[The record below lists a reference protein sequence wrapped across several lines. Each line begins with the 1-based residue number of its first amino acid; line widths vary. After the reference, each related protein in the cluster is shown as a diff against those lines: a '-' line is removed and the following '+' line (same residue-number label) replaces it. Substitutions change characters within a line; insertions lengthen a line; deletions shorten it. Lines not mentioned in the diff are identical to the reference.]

1 MSDVL
6 ILEFD
11 GATAKHYESVNK
23 LLGIDMDAGQGD
35 WPPGLMSHTGA
46 ADAAGNLIVFEVWD
60 SQDSQAKFMDS
71 RLGPSL
77 AKAEVPAPRRSE
89 WLALLAHH
97 EL

>member
-11 GATAKHYESVNK
+11 GATGKHYEAVND
-23 LLGIDMDAGQGD
+23 LLGIDMHSGKGD
-35 WPPGLMSHTGA
+35 WPAGLMSHTGA
-46 ADAAGNLIVFEVWD
+46 STSDGNLLVFEVWD
-60 SQDSQAKFMDS
+60 SQDSQAKFMET

-77 AKAEVPAPRRSE
+77 AKAEVPQPKRME
-89 WLALLAHH
+89 WLSLLAHH